1 MVKGLAAL
9 NRRLAAIPK
18 AARQAAQASVIKQA
32 HAIADLARNAAPV
45 DDGDLKES
53 IVVTAGGESTPPY
66 SQPGGRT
73 VVPELGATITAGNGK
88 VRYAHLVEFGAKS
101 HVIRAKNAPAMGKD
115 GRFGTKVDHPG
126 TAAQP
131 FFWPAVRMMRKRT
144 ASAVKRAISKA
155 VKDTR

>member
-9 NRRLAAIPK
+9 NRRLSAIPK
-18 AARQAAQASVIKQA
+18 AVRQAAQASVIKQA
-32 HAIADLARNAAPV
+32 NAIADLARNAAPE

-73 VVPELGATITAGNGK
+73 VIPELGAAITAGNGK
-88 VRYAHLVEFGAKS
+88 VRYAHLVEFGSKG
-101 HVIRAKNAPAMGKD
+101 HPQGGK
-115 GRFGTKVDHPG
+115 FKGTDHPG
-126 TAAQP
+126 TSAQP

-155 VKDTR
+155 VKDTKK